1 MRRRGGSDG
10 AAIFPRDRPVVD
22 DDFAT
27 VGGDHYNVVFDYAT
41 MGDGCFNMVV
51 DMRHRGRR
59 LPRRTTPPRPA
70 AWTTTVPASCRPS
83 AAAVVFDNYATTAGC
98 LDNYSAQLRHHGRLL
113 GQLQC
118 RLRVGR
124 RRRRWCS
131 TTTPLPPPS
140 TAGRPAACTATRP
153 PQRRQPQQRPVRP
166 RVHRSG
172 GNHNNAHH
180 SHSAV
185 NGGVYNTAHDQDST
199 MDSCGEDGFGTIAS
213 DTVYGCAA
221 TIGGSTYTTDGQ
233 LVQRRPDR
241 LLDVRRWFHQPGR
254 TAPRSPAAAP
264 TATGTPATLQSA
276 RATPP
281 PRGLHCVRFA
291 GAATVGEARRRW
303 CGRARCVSVHSIG
316 RTRLTVQRGCVQP

>member
-1 MRRRGGSDG
+1 M
-10 AAIFPRDRPVVD
+10 VD

-70 AWTTTVPASCRPS
+70 AWTTTVPATCRPS

-185 NGGVYNTAHDQDST
+185 NGGRYNTATAKTALAPSRATPCTAALPRSEAAPTPRSGSWSSNGRIDYLTSGGGYISLGVRRHGRRRPLQRQLVHRLL
-199 MDSCGEDGFGTIAS
+199 CNRRVQRLHHGAS
-213 DTVYGCAA
+213 TVYG
-221 TIGGSTYTTDGQ
+221 S
-233 LVQRRPDR
+233 L
-241 LLDVRRWFHQPGR
+241 
-254 TAPRSPAAAP
+254 APLPW
-264 TATGTPATLQSA
+264 
-276 RATPP
+276 
-281 PRGLHCVRFA
+281 
-291 GAATVGEARRRW
+291 ARRVVDGAVGHVAFR
-303 CGRARCVSVHSIG
+303 SIALAG
-316 RTRLTVQRGCVQP
+316 PG